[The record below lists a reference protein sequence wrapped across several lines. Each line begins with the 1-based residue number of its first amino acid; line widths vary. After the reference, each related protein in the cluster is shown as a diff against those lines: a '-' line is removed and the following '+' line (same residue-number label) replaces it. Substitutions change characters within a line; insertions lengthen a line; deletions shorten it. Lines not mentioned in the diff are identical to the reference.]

1 VFKMTKYNES
11 FKEMIV
17 ELSNN
22 GTNEKDL
29 SSEYGI
35 SEAVIYK

>member
-1 VFKMTKYNES
+1 MIKYNEL

-17 ELSNN
+17 ELFNN
-22 GTNEKDL
+22 GINEKDL

-35 SEAVIYK
+35 LEVVIYK